1 MSSVKLDM
9 RGKPCPAPVVET
21 KKALESVDEGI
32 ITVIVD
38 SEVSKNNVTRFV
50 AKSGYSA
57 DVSEENGVYTITVT
71 KGFTCEVNYENN
83 DDKRDLYY
91 VLYVKNSEMGHGDV
105 ELGSV
110 LMKAFFKTLV
120 DSEKKPKT
128 IIFVNKGVFLVTE
141 GSNVLEELKVLNE
154 KFNTEILACG
164 TCLDFYNIKDQ
175 LKIGVVSNMF
185 DIQDKLIKAK
195 KIVTP

>member
-1 MSSVKLDM
+1 MSLIKLDM

-21 KKALESVDEGI
+21 KKALDSIDEGI

-38 SEVSKNNVTRFV
+38 NEVSKNNVTRFV

-71 KGFTCEVNYENN
+71 KGFTCDVNYEN
-83 DDKRDLYY
+83 DKRDSSY
-91 VLYVKNSEMGHGDV
+91 VLYVKSSEMGHGDV

-128 IIFVNKGVFLVTE
+128 IIFVNKGVFLVTK

-175 LKIGVVSNMF
+175 LKVGVISNMF
-185 DIQDKLIKAK
+185 DIQNCLINAE
-195 KIVTP
+195 KIITP